1 MSNNPVLENRE
12 IKKHIVKAVFPILI
26 WGMLFCLILILF
38 NFAMLNYL
46 IVPLVRNADYLD
58 GKYNQVI
65 VSNELYAEYCSEY
78 QFPELITV
86 SNASNQRINTNV
98 YMPTNNTNNLM
109 LNCAL
114 KTDEIAIS
122 EKVANKLHLSVGS
135 RVYLDFSISEQP
147 KEFIVVSIIPY
158 CWNYYD
164 VLDNSDFS
172 VVHIGYD
179 ENLVQRSSLKSVYY
193 LSDAEY
199 IDYVDKDYSYS
210 DHYDVNGEIKSIR
223 SRINIL
229 IGSCILVSS
238 IISLGFLVFLSHRT
252 KSEAVK
258 YHYNGYE
265 ASFVKKIHKTDYL
278 FLYVI
283 PICIFG
289 ICISVMSALIHSVT
303 AIFLT
308 IVLID
313 LVMAAITYFKEI
325 KAYGKAN

>member
-12 IKKHIVKAVFPILI
+12 IKKHLVKAVFPIQM
-26 WGMLFCLILILF
+26 WGMLFCIILILL
-38 NFAMLNYL
+38 NFIMLNYW
-46 IVPLVRNADYLD
+46 IVPLVRNADYLE
-58 GKYNQVI
+58 GQYSQVI
-65 VSNELYAEYCSEY
+65 VSNELYPEYCSEY

-86 SNASNQRINTNV
+86 SSESNQRINANV
-98 YMPTNNTNNLM
+98 YMPNGSANNIF

-114 KTDEIAIS
+114 KQNELAIS
-122 EKVANKLHLSVGS
+122 EKAAKKLNVTVGS

-147 KEFIVVSIIPY
+147 KEYLIVSIIPF

-179 ENLVQRSSLKSVYY
+179 ENLVQRSSLKAVYF
-193 LSDAEY
+193 LNDTEY
-199 IDYVDKDYSYS
+199 IEYMDKNYSYS
-210 DHYDVNGEIKSIR
+210 DHYDFSGEIKTIR
-223 SRINIL
+223 SRISIL
-229 IGSCILVSS
+229 IGACILVSS
-238 IISLGFLVFLSHRT
+238 IISLGYLMFLSRRT

-278 FLYVI
+278 FLYII
-283 PICIFG
+283 PICILG
-289 ICISVMSALIHSVT
+289 ICIAIMSAVIHYIAVIIL
-303 AIFLT
+303 A

-313 LVMAAITYFKEI
+313 LVMVAITYFKEI
-325 KAYGKAN
+325 KAYGKAY